1 MSTPFTETGGIPVN
15 EPNLV
20 ASYSPISLDK
30 PGRPVPIEIK
40 VSLPATGTNLPV
52 IVLSH
57 GHGMTNFLS
66 SIRGYGPLVDFWAG
80 HGFVVIQVTHLD
92 ATGLGLRDTDLPDA
106 SIFWRDRALDMHY
119 VLDHLDEIEAA
130 VPGPTGR
137 MDRDRIAAV
146 GHSLGGHTVS
156 LLLGMQVQDPDD
168 PREKDLSDPRIKVG
182 VIIAAPGVAD
192 EHLGDWVRQN
202 YPANL
207 WTDFSKMTGKALVL
221 AGDKDLN
228 PNFSTRLS
236 YRSDAYTKSPGGNKT
251 LLTVHGAEHMF
262 GGISGYDASEC
273 TDEDPERVAALRAL
287 IWAYLRSQLYP
298 GDTAW
303 ADAMVALE
311 GSPDPVG
318 QVESR

>member
-106 SIFWRDRALDMHY
+106 SIFWRDRALDMHH
-119 VLDHLDEIEAA
+119 VLDHLDAIEAA

-251 LLTVHGAEHMF
+251 LLTVYGAEHMF

-311 GSPDPVG
+311 SSPDPVG